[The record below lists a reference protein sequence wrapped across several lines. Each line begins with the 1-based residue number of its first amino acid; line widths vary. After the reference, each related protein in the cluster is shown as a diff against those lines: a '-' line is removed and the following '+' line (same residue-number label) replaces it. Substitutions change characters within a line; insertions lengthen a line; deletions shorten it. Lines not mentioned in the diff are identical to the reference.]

1 MFAASLTCQTLALRP
16 VARTPGRFLPCG
28 TQSLPPPEL
37 QDRRVESGTEEG
49 RVATGPEP
57 REVYIGGTGR
67 PGRQLRVHLPHRCPT
82 TLAGNSIA
90 PTSARCSR
98 AFAPQHPPAA
108 AGFPAATLRP
118 LAIWPP
124 PSCWRREE
132 PSAHACSAIAGVP
145 RPCEEGTPAQPRWP
159 LRFGHGLV
167 LHARFRIVPSAQPTG
182 ILQTPNACYVPGLA
196 LMMEGL
202 MKCGSSPKGAP
213 DLVKKTEM
221 SE

>member
-16 VARTPGRFLPCG
+16 EARTPGRFLPCG

-49 RVATGPEP
+49 KVATGPEP
-57 REVYIGGTGR
+57 REAYIGGTGG

-98 AFAPQHPPAA
+98 AFARSSPQQRLGFRRRHSAPSLFGLRHLVGGGKNTVRMRVRRLPASP
-108 AGFPAATLRP
+108 GPAKR
-118 LAIWPP
+118 
-124 PSCWRREE
+124 
-132 PSAHACSAIAGVP
+132 
-145 RPCEEGTPAQPRWP
+145 
-159 LRFGHGLV
+159 GLV
-167 LHARFRIVPSAQPTG
+167 RSRVGRFASATG
-182 ILQTPNACYVPGLA
+182 FGFTPF
-196 LMMEGL
+196 
-202 MKCGSSPKGAP
+202 
-213 DLVKKTEM
+213 